1 MELIKLG
8 IADADTLLREGLK
21 RIFAAESDLLV
32 VGDAANEIEA
42 TELVERTRPDILLLD
57 LNLPKRGAV
66 SVLLSLREKRLPTK
80 VFILSLF
87 AENENL
93 LDTAKSGACAC
104 ALKRTSSATIIQAI
118 RRVHMG
124 EIWVDKQIASADAF
138 IELAQQA
145 QNRTDSGPENNAVG
159 ALSKREFEILVLV
172 ARGRTNQ
179 EISKGLFIS
188 LRTVKV
194 HLYHVFNKL
203 RVNNRTQAALFLTHS
218 YRHES
223 TGHLRRK
230 HGKSA
235 ATSSLVLN
243 PKARGEIG
251 AKKVIARR

>member
-1 MELIKLG
+1 MEPIKLG

-21 RIFAAESDLLV
+21 RIFATESDLLV
-32 VGDAANEIEA
+32 VGNAANEIEA
-42 TELVERTRPDILLLD
+42 EELVERTKPDMLLLD

-66 SVLLSLREKRLPTK
+66 PVLLSLHEKRLPTK

-93 LDTAKSGACAC
+93 LDTAKSGACGC
-104 ALKRTSSATIIQAI
+104 ALKRTPSATVMQAI

-124 EIWVDKQIASADAF
+124 EIWVDKQLAFPEAF

-145 QNRTDSGPENNAVG
+145 QSLQNNAIR
-159 ALSKREFEILVLV
+159 ALSKREFEVLVLV
-172 ARGRTNQ
+172 ARGLTNEQ
-179 EISKGLFIS
+179 IRERLFIS

-203 RVNNRTQAALFLTHS
+203 QVKNRTQAALFMMHS
-218 YRHES
+218 GRS
-223 TGHLRRK
+223 IPTDDLRRK
-230 HGKSA
+230 KEKSA

-243 PKARGEIG
+243 PKARGENR
-251 AKKVIARR
+251 ARR